1 MNPTINRQ
9 ATGLQIFSNNETG
22 VSIRTTVERG
32 EIWFIAQDICNIL
45 GLKNP
50 RKAMQSLEMD
60 EKHDVTICYTPGG
73 NQRVKAVNESGIY
86 HLIFISRKPEAK
98 VFRRWVTG
106 EVLPSIRRT
115 GSYSSGMNRPAGEP
129 SRLPLPRHRPFFENW
144 KGYVSP
150 YLSYTECYKVAK
162 ELGISY
168 SHVRKVFMGTSV
180 SERVARALTSRAM
193 ENKRQGVKYEPKLPV
208 YEQLSIEW
216 EDEKIVSPQSC
227 EGILSD
233 KGVLSG
239 KLLDRL

>member
-1 MNPTINRQ
+1 M
-9 ATGLQIFSNNETG
+9 
-22 VSIRTTVERG
+22 
-32 EIWFIAQDICNIL
+32 
-45 GLKNP
+45 
-50 RKAMQSLEMD
+50 
-60 EKHDVTICYTPGG
+60 
-73 NQRVKAVNESGIY
+73 
-86 HLIFISRKPEAK
+86 
-98 VFRRWVTG
+98 
-106 EVLPSIRRT
+106 
-115 GSYSSGMNRPAGEP
+115 
-129 SRLPLPRHRPFFENW
+129 
-144 KGYVSP
+144 SP
-150 YLSYTECYKVAK
+150 YISYTECYKVAK